1 MRDPHDGFVRLV
13 QHEVSRRTLFKR
25 AAAVAGGVALASGA
39 LSFVGSAFEAGV
51 AHAQAAPF
59 ANDLDVLNY
68 ALTLENLEANLYNTI
83 VGAGVIKN
91 PTWVKYV
98 TMFQGHENTHAQ
110 ALTKAIAD
118 AGGKPVAPKA
128 KYNYSAFDVST
139 EQKAMTV
146 LAAVEEVGV
155 GAYQGAAGF
164 IKDKGILTTAVAIHG
179 VEAEHTGSLHNL
191 LGLAPTMDSRASAA
205 GISTM
210 VLSGAFT
217 KPIPVA
223 DVLKAVGPILGS

>member
-1 MRDPHDGFVRLV
+1 MQDPHDGFVRLV
-13 QHEVSRRTLFKR
+13 HREVSRRTLFKR

-39 LSFVGSAFEAGV
+39 LSFAGSAFEAGV
-51 AHAQAAPF
+51 AYAQAQPF

-83 VGAGVIKN
+83 VGSGVIKN
-91 PTWVKYV
+91 ATYVKYV

-128 KYNYSAFDVST
+128 KST

-164 IKDKGILTTAVAIHG
+164 IKDKGILTTAVGIHG
-179 VEAEHTGSLHNL
+179 VEAEHTASLHSL
-191 LGLAPTMDSRASAA
+191 LGLPITSNSLASAA
-205 GISTM
+205 AISTK
-210 VLSGAFT
+210 VLDGAFT
-217 KPIPVA
+217 QPIPVA
-223 DVLKAVGPILGS
+223 DVLKAVGPIIG

>member
-1 MRDPHDGFVRLV
+1 MHDPHAGLVRLV
-13 QHEVSRRTLFKR
+13 HRELSRRTLFKSAV
-25 AAAVAGGVALASGA
+25 AAAGGVALASGA
-39 LSFVGSAFEAGV
+39 MSFAGSGFEAGV
-51 AHAQAAPF
+51 AHAQAQPF

-91 PTWVKYV
+91 PTWVRYV
-98 TMFQGHENTHAQ
+98 TLFQGHENTHAQ
-110 ALTKAIAD
+110 ALTKAISD
-118 AGGKPVAPKA
+118 AGGKPVAPRA
-128 KYNYSAFDVST
+128 KYNYAAFDVST

-179 VEAEHTGSLHNL
+179 VEAEHTGSLHSL
-191 LGLAPTMDSRASAA
+191 LGLPVTGGSLASAA
-205 GISTM
+205 GVSTK
-210 VLSGAFT
+210 VLNGAFT
-217 KPIPVA
+217 QPIPVA
-223 DVLKAVGPILGS
+223 DVLKAVGPIIGS

>member
-1 MRDPHDGFVRLV
+1 LHDTASTRAARLV
-13 QHEVSRRTLFKR
+13 ERDVSRRSLFR
-25 AAAVAGGVALASGA
+25 GAVAVTAVAA
-39 LSFVGSAFEAGV
+39 LSPLFRAGAAF
-51 AHAQAAPF
+51 AQAQPF
-59 ANDLDVLNY
+59 QNDLDVLNY

-83 VGAGVIKN
+83 VASGVIKN
-91 PTWVKYV
+91 PTYVKYV
-98 TMFQGHENTHAQ
+98 TMFQAHENTHAQ
-110 ALTKAIAD
+110 ELTKAISA
-118 AGGKPVAPKA
+118 AGGKPVAPKD

-139 EQKAMTV
+139 EQRAMTV

-179 VEAEHTGSLHNL
+179 VEAEHTGSLHSL

-205 GISTM
+205 GISTV
-210 VLSGAFT
+210 VLGGAFT

>member
-1 MRDPHDGFVRLV
+1 MHDHHDALV
-13 QHEVSRRTLFKR
+13 AIVHRELTRRSLFKR
-25 AAAVAGGVALASGA
+25 SLAVAGGTALAFGA
-39 LSFVGSAFEAGV
+39 LGTISPALQAGL
-51 AHAQAAPF
+51 AYAQAAPF

-98 TMFQGHENTHAQ
+98 KMFQEHENTHAQ
-110 ALTKAIAD
+110 ALTKAISD
-118 AGGKPVAPKA
+118 AGGKPVAPKE
-128 KYNYSAFDVST
+128 KYNYSAFDVSS

-155 GAYQGAAGF
+155 GAYQGAAPF
-164 IKDKGILTTAVAIHG
+164 IKDKGILTTAVSIHG
-179 VEAEHTGSLHNL
+179 VEAEHTASLHNL
-191 LGLAPTMDSRASAA
+191 LGLAPTMDSRSSAA